1 MALVQNSSG
10 EKQQNWDFPGGPE
23 IKNLP
28 CGDRKEGRRE
38 REGHS
43 ERQRKK
49 KGGRQGKRERD
60 GGGGRKEERDEA
72 ERKGGKDRVRERRGE
87 RGRKEGPERERR
99 WEGESQDTEG
109 ERARQDTREGEMQKN
124 PASGAGTRVQF
135 LVEELRSACLGAA
148 KPTDHS
154 SRVPVPQGETPHVAG
169 ETPRATA

>member
-60 GGGGRKEERDEA
+60 GGGGRKEQSF
-72 ERKGGKDRVRERRGE
+72 VII
-87 RGRKEGPERERR
+87 
-99 WEGESQDTEG
+99 
-109 ERARQDTREGEMQKN
+109 EMCK
-124 PASGAGTRVQF
+124 
-135 LVEELRSACLGAA
+135 
-148 KPTDHS
+148 
-154 SRVPVPQGETPHVAG
+154 VADFCG
-169 ETPRATA
+169 LT